1 MFKGGT
7 MSTMVEEILD
17 KIETGNIDTDDVDI
31 YRVLL
36 PVGLPRYLCFADDPD
51 SVLTTG
57 RIG

>member
-1 MFKGGT
+1 
-7 MSTMVEEILD
+7 MSTMIKEILD
-17 KIETGNIDTDDVDI
+17 KIETGNIDTDDADI

-36 PVGLPRYLCFADDPD
+36 PVGLPRYLCFADELD